1 MNKLVFFRKD
11 KWIGE
16 GDISIE
22 GEEENFPMVMK
33 ISMKD
38 PCEKNPVYEFTT
50 SIHMDGAEEVITN
63 SYTITMHRK
72 NKFHILIY
80 GENWGHVEGDGFV
93 KDDFIG
99 WEVSSP
105 DGEFHGYESIEIQR
119 DGELSFSGEYAAKN
133 EMRTKI
139 TGSLTSYE
147 NIST

>member
-1 MNKLVFFRKD
+1 MDLEFFRKE

-16 GDISIE
+16 GEISIE
-22 GEEENFPMVMK
+22 GEDESFPMVMK
-33 ISMKD
+33 IAMK
-38 PCEKNPVYEFTT
+38 ESSSSNPVYEFTT
-50 SIHMDGAEEVITN
+50 SIHMQGSEDVIIN
-63 SYTITMHRK
+63 SYTLTMHRK

-80 GENWGHVEGDGFV
+80 GESWGHVEGDGFL

-105 DGEFHGYESIEIQR
+105 DGEFNGHESIEIKR
-119 DGELSFSGEYAAKN
+119 DGELAFFGEYAAKN